1 MIEQVPFH
9 PNSLA
14 EATMNP
20 PQPSA
25 TPAAIGHDSTTDDD
39 ETLTDDLIL
48 PNPTT
53 ANLMLIK
60 DFLEV
65 MTTAHRETQQELRQY
80 IVDEVCSN
88 LPVHIIYMLFGLS

>member
-1 MIEQVPFH
+1 MIEQVPVQ
-9 PNSLA
+9 PNSPA
-14 EATMNP
+14 EATMNL
-20 PQPSA
+20 QQQSA
-25 TPAAIGHDSTTDDD
+25 TPVAIDHDSTTDDD

-65 MTTAHRETQQELRQY
+65 METAHRETQQELHQY

-88 LPVHIIYMLFGLS
+88 LPVHINYMLFELS